1 MSKFNV
7 GDIRK
12 SNKYG
17 EYKIIKKY
25 NCQKYRIR
33 FLLTNYEK
41 DVCAS
46 CITYGEIRDPYYPIY
61 YGVDL

>member
-17 EYKIIKKY
+17 EYKIIKNIIVKNIELDFY
-25 NCQKYRIR
+25 
-33 FLLTNYEK
+33 
-41 DVCAS
+41 
-46 CITYGEIRDPYYPIY
+46 
-61 YGVDL
+61 